1 MSKAF
6 WAVLLAAGFTI
17 FGSTSLNAQSAAV
30 DLESARRAI
39 RIADLELAKSVA
51 DRSLQSFL
59 ALVADDAVFF
69 GKEVSRGRDAV
80 AKAWLPFFRDRSLF
94 LKWYPTQVE
103 VSAGADLGYSVGEFE
118 RMSKDPAGNPTVATG
133 NYVSIWRKQPDG
145 RWKVVLDIGTPATAV
160 PGKP

>member
-6 WAVLLAAGFTI
+6 WTVVLAAGFAI
-17 FGSTSLNAQSAAV
+17 VSSTALNAQSAAP
-30 DLESARRAI
+30 DLESAKRAI

-59 ALVADDAVFF
+59 ALLADDAVFF

-103 VSAGADLGYSVGEFE
+103 VSASADLGYSIGEFE
-118 RMSKDPAGNPTVATG
+118 RIGKDPAGNPTVATG

>member
-6 WAVLLAAGFTI
+6 WTVLLAAGFALV
-17 FGSTSLNAQSAAV
+17 STALNAQAGAP
-30 DLESARRAI
+30 DLESAKRAI
-39 RIADLELAKSVA
+39 RIADLELAKAVA

-59 ALVADDAVFF
+59 ALLDNQAVFI

-80 AKAWLPFFRDRSLF
+80 AKAWLPFFQDRSLF

-103 VSAGADLGYSVGEFE
+103 VSASADLGYSIGEFE
-118 RMSKDPAGNPTVATG
+118 RIGKDSSGNPTVATG

-145 RWKVVLDIGTPATAV
+145 RWKVVLDIGTPATPV